1 MSTDEKTFS
10 QADLDRII
18 AERLG
23 QAKVKTDAQLAEL
36 KTQLADVKA
45 KLAEAEPRAARAAEL
60 ERELAETKEAGAR
73 DEAFR
78 AVGIEGEAAASLRDR
93 LTTYHRAISPTGED
107 GQPIPFA
114 TWLREHAAA
123 DELVGVH
130 LKPAAGAGAPA
141 GAPGTPGKDTPNG
154 TSAPG
159 GPPKPGAP
167 ARPPGGQAPPP
178 PGARLTPEQYKARH
192 AALIREG
199 KAKEAGEVLREAL
212 AASSSAPR
220 A

>member
-1 MSTDEKTFS
+1 MSTDEKLFS

-18 AERLG
+18 AERLR
-23 QAKVKTDAQLAEL
+23 AEKTKADAQLAEL
-36 KTQLADVKA
+36 KSQLGEART
-45 KLAEAEPRAARAAEL
+45 KLAEIEPRAARAAEL

-78 AVGIEGEAAASLRDR
+78 AVGIEGDTAAQLRER
-93 LTTYHRAISPTGED
+93 LTAYHRAIAPAGED

-114 TWLREHAAA
+114 TWLREHAAN

-130 LKPAAGAGAPA
+130 LKPAAAGAPA
-141 GAPGTPGKDTPNG
+141 GAPGIPGKDTPNG
-154 TSAPG
+154 TGAPG
-159 GPPKPGAP
+159 GLSKPSVTP
-167 ARPPGGQAPPP
+167 RPPGGQPPP
-178 PGARLTPEQYKARH
+178 ATVTRLTPEQYKARH

-199 KAKEAGEVLREAL
+199 KPKEAAEVLREAL
-212 AASSSAPR
+212 AASSTAPQ